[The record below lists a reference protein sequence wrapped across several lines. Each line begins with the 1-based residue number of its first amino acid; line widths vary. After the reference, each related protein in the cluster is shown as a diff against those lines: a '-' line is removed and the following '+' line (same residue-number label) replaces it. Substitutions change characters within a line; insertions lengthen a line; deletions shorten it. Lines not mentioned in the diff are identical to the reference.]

1 MTRMSSVSVLVLRT
15 HSYLSEPE
23 TVSSASTDS
32 LSELLAL
39 RNLTR

>member
-1 MTRMSSVSVLVLRT
+1 MFSFHMSHVRT

-39 RNLTR
+39 RNLNR